1 MTIQKHATEIP
12 SSVNRRATYDRLVPN
27 GSDSGYL
34 HWLHIK
40 RQEFETANPH
50 RVKRSSENRR
60 AFDRWLERLT

>member
-34 HWLHIK
+34 HWLQA
-40 RQEFETANPH
+40 RRNEFQRLRPGVKGDEFH
-50 RVKRSSENRR
+50 RL
-60 AFDRWLERLT
+60 FDRHLENLK

>member
-34 HWLHIK
+34 HWLQIRKNELHK
-40 RQEFETANPH
+40 THPGAKGDEFH
-50 RVKRSSENRR
+50 RL
-60 AFDRWLERLT
+60 FDRHLENMK